1 MVSMDTYHM
10 HHDESIFPDSFTF
23 KPERWLNNPRGPDG
37 QKSLARYLASFGR
50 GTRKCVGFNL
60 AYAEITLVLAALF
73 RRFDFDLYETS
84 RSDVDCYRDMVGL
97 EVAPGSKG
105 VRVTVR

>member
-10 HHDESIFPDSFTF
+10 HHDETVFQDSFSF
-23 KPERWLNNPRGPDG
+23 KPERWLDNARGPDG
-37 QKSLARYLASFGR
+37 EKSLTRYLAAFGR
-50 GTRKCVGFNL
+50 GTRMCVGFNL
-60 AYAEITLVLAALF
+60 AYAEITLVLAGLF
-73 RRFDFDLYETS
+73 RNFEFSLYETS
-84 RSDVDCYRDMVGL
+84 RKDVDCYSDMVGL